1 MNILGIAGAIGWDA
15 NLEKFG
21 NWIHGSGITLVIDGE
36 LIFSVSFERF
46 SRTKYDGNFSVEIL
60 NSILSRYNL
69 TTTDIDLVALPDYC
83 TVNFD
88 SARYDGSYVK
98 ALENIF
104 PKAEI
109 HIVDHHLAHCASSFL
124 TSPFKD
130 DDVNIFSFDNGG
142 AIHYNRGITN
152 ADSFYIGNQKNK
164 QLINI
169 AINSASHVSMG
180 ALYLSYAG
188 ISYYKKTNIKFHDV
202 GSNPKM
208 AEELPGKIM
217 GLSGYGNIN
226 NNISPLITTILS
238 TNEYVMPIILPNP
251 EFDEEQQNILNSD
264 TGENIAAFLQHQFEN
279 TMLDYFSAIPKS
291 IKKKKLCLGGGCAL
305 NILLN
310 TKLIEAGIYEDVHIN
325 PAPNDDGLHQGAALL
340 KAWEL
345 EKDIKL
351 PTNIGC
357 IGLEYTDSEITNHI
371 NSFKLEDYNI
381 RTNSFNEII
390 DVTAENLKDNKI
402 IGWYQGRSEF
412 GPRALGNR
420 SILANP
426 CYHNKEH
433 LNTKVK
439 KREEWRPYA
448 AVVLEECV
456 DEWFDIPKKDSYYML
471 FSSMVKPN
479 KREHIPSVTHIDN
492 TCRIQ
497 VVNRQQNEKLY
508 LLLKRFYELTG
519 VPILLNTSF
528 NTLKGEPIVET
539 PSDAINSFMNS
550 KIDAV
555 ILHNTIIE
563 RNDIPNNINIEYT

>member
-46 SRTKYDGNFSVEIL
+46 SRIKYDGNFSVEIL
-60 NSILSRYNL
+60 NSILNRYNL
-69 TTTDIDLVALPDYC
+69 NTTDIDLVALPDYC

-109 HIVDHHLAHCASSFL
+109 HIVDHHLAHCVSSFL

-130 DDVNIFSFDNGG
+130 EDVNIFSFDNGG

-152 ADSFYIGNQKNK
+152 ADSFYIGNQKTK

-217 GLSGYGNIN
+217 GLSGYGIIN
-226 NNISPLITTILS
+226 NNISPLITTVLS

-251 EFDEEQQNILNSD
+251 EFDEEQQNILNLD
-264 TGENIAAFLQHQFEN
+264 IGENIAAFLQHHFEN
-279 TMLDYFSAIPKS
+279 TMLDYFSAIPKN

-310 TKLIEAGIYEDVHIN
+310 TKLIETGIYEDVHIN

-357 IGLEYTDSEITNHI
+357 IGLEYTDSEIITHI
-371 NSFKLEDYNI
+371 NSSNIEDYNT
-381 RTNSFNEII
+381 RTLTFNEIL
-390 DVTAENLKDNKI
+390 DVTAQNLKDNKI
-402 IGWYQGRSEF
+402 VGWYQGRSEF

-426 CYHNKEH
+426 CYDNKDH

-439 KREEWRPYA
+439 KREYWRPYA
-448 AVVLEECV
+448 AIVLEEYV
-456 DEWFDIPKKDSYYML
+456 DDWFDIPKKDSYYML

-479 KREHIPSVTHIDN
+479 KRMLIPTVTHVDN

-497 VVNRQQNEKLY
+497 VVNREQNEKLY

-519 VPILLNTSF
+519 VPVLLNTSF

-539 PSDAINSFMNS
+539 PGDAINSFLNS
-550 KIDAV
+550 KMDMV
-555 ILHNTIIE
+555 VLHNTIIE
-563 RNDIPNNINIEYT
+563 TKIINNIIYS